1 MKITSKGRYGLRAM
15 VDLAVNSETEPV
27 SIHSIGERQDIS
39 DGYLEQLIAKL
50 KRAGLV
56 ESIRGAAGGYR
67 LARPTDK
74 ITAGEIVSAVEGKVD
89 ATQCRG
95 GASCRGG
102 AECLAHGLWSEL
114 NDRMAEF
121 LNTQTLSDIR
131 DRYEARHAHAAEA
144 ANESPVRVRMPAH

>member
-67 LARPTDK
+67 LARS
-74 ITAGEIVSAVEGKVD
+74 AEEISVGDLLRALEGNLTPIECPALEAESECVKESSCVTKVVWKRIDDALKDAVD
-89 ATQCRG
+89 NISLQ
-95 GASCRGG
+95 
-102 AECLAHGLWSEL
+102 EL
-114 NDRMAEF
+114 KQLE
-121 LNTQTLSDIR
+121 L
-131 DRYEARHAHAAEA
+131 
-144 ANESPVRVRMPAH
+144 ANEGR

>member
-67 LARPTDK
+67 LARS
-74 ITAGEIVSAVEGKVD
+74 AEEISVGDILLALEGNLTPIECPALEAESECVKESCVTKVVWKRIDDALKDAVD
-89 ATQCRG
+89 NISLQ
-95 GASCRGG
+95 
-102 AECLAHGLWSEL
+102 EL
-114 NDRMAEF
+114 KQLE
-121 LNTQTLSDIR
+121 L
-131 DRYEARHAHAAEA
+131 
-144 ANESPVRVRMPAH
+144 ANEGR

>member
-56 ESIRGAAGGYR
+56 ESIRGAATVGGGDLGGGYS
-67 LARPTDK
+67 AS
-74 ITAGEIVSAVEGKVD
+74 AGGQSDPDRVP
-89 ATQCRG
+89 
-95 GASCRGG
+95 GAGSG
-102 AECLAHGLWSEL
+102 E
-114 NDRMAEF
+114 
-121 LNTQTLSDIR
+121 
-131 DRYEARHAHAAEA
+131 
-144 ANESPVRVRMPAH
+144 

>member
-56 ESIRGAAGGYR
+56 ESIRGAW
-67 LARPTDK
+67 
-74 ITAGEIVSAVEGKVD
+74 
-89 ATQCRG
+89 
-95 GASCRGG
+95 
-102 AECLAHGLWSEL
+102 HGRRRRSRWGIFCE
-114 NDRMAEF
+114 RWRA
-121 LNTQTLSDIR
+121 I
-131 DRYEARHAHAAEA
+131 
-144 ANESPVRVRMPAH
+144 

>member
-1 MKITSKGRYGLRAM
+1 MVLYRIPGTGGERNYEDYFKGALRLRAM

-67 LARPTDK
+67 LARS
-74 ITAGEIVSAVEGKVD
+74 AGGDLGGGYSAS
-89 ATQCRG
+89 AG
-95 GASCRGG
+95 GQSDSDRVPG
-102 AECLAHGLWSEL
+102 AGSGE
-114 NDRMAEF
+114 
-121 LNTQTLSDIR
+121 
-131 DRYEARHAHAAEA
+131 
-144 ANESPVRVRMPAH
+144 

>member
-56 ESIRGAAGGYR
+56 ESIRGSGRRLPPGTVGGGDLGGGYSASAGGQPDPDR
-67 LARPTDK
+67 VPG
-74 ITAGEIVSAVEGKVD
+74 AGSRRVSAFKEP
-89 ATQCRG
+89 
-95 GASCRGG
+95 
-102 AECLAHGLWSEL
+102 
-114 NDRMAEF
+114 
-121 LNTQTLSDIR
+121 
-131 DRYEARHAHAAEA
+131 
-144 ANESPVRVRMPAH
+144 PV